1 MPDIPVLDS
10 TMYYEDHGDG
20 NPVVLLHGNPTSSH
34 LIMTPSTIRWCQD
47 HIADLEVEHVGPGI
61 HFVQEDSGPAIGIAI
76 AIARWREQQGLVKQP
91 SSQGEP
97 E

>member
-10 TMYYEDHGDG
+10 TMYYEDDSGA
-20 NPVVLLHGNPTSSH
+20 
-34 LIMTPSTIRWCQD
+34 IMTPATIEWCRD

-61 HFVQEDSGPAIGIAI
+61 HFVQEDSGPAIG
-76 AIARWREQQGLVKQP
+76 RWMERQGLVKQP
-91 SSQGEP
+91 STQGKP